1 MTLSNNKK
9 FDNKLQDENLGT
21 PSVERSQQKQTEILE
36 KQTTIIENQTNFT
49 KILTI
54 ATIILA
60 LTNILYL
67 AMFLFFNMMDKIVN
81 NPLGKFGVILL
92 GIEMVCI
99 ATISMILF
107 VVLIMNLSKFYPK
120 KKKHK

>member
-1 MTLSNNKK
+1 MVLSNNEK
-9 FDNKLQDENLGT
+9 FYNELQDKNLGT

-60 LTNILYL
+60 LTNILHL
-67 AMFLFFNMMDKIVN
+67 IFFFLNMIINLPKPPGRFQLIFIV
-81 NPLGKFGVILL
+81 V
-92 GIEMVCI
+92 EMICI
-99 ATISMILF
+99 AIISMTLF
-107 VVLIMNLSKFYPK
+107 VILIMNLSKLYPK
-120 KKKHK
+120 KKKPK

>member
-1 MTLSNNKK
+1 MVLSNNKK
-9 FDNKLQDENLGT
+9 FDNELQDENLGT

-60 LTNILYL
+60 LTNVLYILI
-67 AMFLFFNMMDKIVN
+67 FFFKIVVDISG
-81 NPLGKFGVILL
+81 PPRKFQLILIGV
-92 GIEMVCI
+92 EMICI
-99 ATISMILF
+99 AIISMILF
-107 VVLIMNLSKFYPK
+107 VVLGMNLSKFYPK
-120 KKKHK
+120 KEKKK